1 MISTVFRSD
10 RPDLSNSISG
20 TLEIPLGQTNCT
32 WQVRN
37 HMNLSIPL
45 SLQSKHLHK
54 KYQPSF
60 EKNDAPNGLK
70 KTLKNPLQNSQ
81 PSCVKHSIRDHPPAV
96 AAMWQPASHGWRM
109 GWKMWK
115 QHFLGHFCRTSDL
128 ELQDWGCRL
137 QGCYSMGLPLKMY
150 KSRFTNHLH
159 GRVVKSWYPSEALP
173 IHRSTKLVLSTI
185 VCRNLY
191 S

>member
-1 MISTVFRSD
+1 MMRQMALKNTEKSTAELPTVLRKALHKGPPTCS
-10 RPDLSNSISG
+10 SCHVAASISWVENG
-20 TLEIPLGQTNCT
+20 VEN
-32 WQVRN
+32 VR
-37 HMNLSIPL
+37 
-45 SLQSKHLHK
+45 
-54 KYQPSF
+54 
-60 EKNDAPNGLK
+60 
-70 KTLKNPLQNSQ
+70 
-81 PSCVKHSIRDHPPAV
+81 
-96 AAMWQPASHGWRM
+96 
-109 GWKMWK
+109 K

-137 QGCYSMGLPLKMY
+137 QDCYSMGLPLKMY
-150 KSRFTNHLH
+150 KSRFTNHVR